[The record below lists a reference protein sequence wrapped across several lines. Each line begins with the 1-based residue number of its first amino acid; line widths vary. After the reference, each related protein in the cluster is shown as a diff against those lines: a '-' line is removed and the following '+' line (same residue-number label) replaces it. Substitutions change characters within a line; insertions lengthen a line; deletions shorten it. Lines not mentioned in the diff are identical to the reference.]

1 MNEMKRASL
10 LAAALLATTGAAP
23 AGVEVT
29 VPGPQGPL
37 AGTLIDPG
45 KDAPAVLII
54 PGSGP
59 TDRNG
64 DNPLGVAG
72 GVYRQLAEA
81 LAAKGIATLR
91 IDKRGMFGSK
101 AAIADGNAVT
111 IADYAADAHAWV
123 DMLRKRS
130 GRPCVWVLGHSE
142 GVLVALQAAQN
153 PAGICGLILISGA
166 GRPLGELLRTQL
178 RANPANAAL
187 LPQGE
192 AAIDQLEAG
201 KRVPAA
207 SLPAPLQPL
216 FHDSVQGYLID
227 VFRYDPAKLI
237 AAVKL
242 PVLIVQGDKDI
253 QVAVGDAE
261 LLSRAQRKATL
272 KLLPGIN
279 HVLKPVTSDDR
290 AANIAT
296 YGNAGLPISPAVAD
310 TIAAFVRKESESD

>member
-1 MNEMKRASL
+1 MLRNIV
-10 LAAALLATTGAAP
+10 LAAALLVTTAAAP
-23 AGVEVT
+23 AGVDVT
-29 VPGPQGPL
+29 VPGPQGAL

-45 KDAPAVLII
+45 KEAPVVLII

-64 DNPLGVAG
+64 DNPLGVKG

-81 LAAKGIATLR
+81 LAAKGVATLR

-101 AAIADGNAVT
+101 AAIADGNDVT
-111 IADYAADAHAWV
+111 IGAYAADAHAWV

-130 GRPCVWVLGHSE
+130 GRPCVWILGHSE
-142 GVLVALQAAQN
+142 GALVALQAAQD
-153 PAGICGLILISGA
+153 PKGICGLILVSGA
-166 GRPLGELLRTQL
+166 GRPLGEVIRAQL
-178 RANPANAAL
+178 RANPANAPL

-216 FHDSVQGYLID
+216 FNDRVQGYLID
-227 VFRYDPAKLI
+227 MFAHDPAKLI

-253 QVAVGDAE
+253 QVAVADAE
-261 LLSRAQRKATL
+261 LLKRAQPAATL
-272 KLLPGIN
+272 KLVPGIN
-279 HVLKPVTSDDR
+279 HVLKPVASDDR
-290 AANIAT
+290 AANVAT
-296 YGNAGLPISPAVAD
+296 YGNADLPISPEVPD
-310 TIAAFVRKESESD
+310 TIAAFVRK